1 MMKKKFTLIE
11 LLVVI
16 AIIAI
21 LAAMLL
27 PALNKARAKARAIY
41 CVNNM
46 KSLFTAQVLY
56 ADTYMFYAPGNIG
69 SNSTPAGHDYMPFV
83 MEVLL
88 WPFIGNA
95 SDMSNTAYR
104 KYLRTPMLNC
114 PAFAE
119 RQNVANSRSYKPQ
132 AFTTSGPYGLAGSR
146 KMTQSVA
153 VAKDGSNDCWAI
165 RPTST
170 TPVQPNSKII
180 FLSEVGYHK
189 TNLSSPNFIT
199 TGNIIK
205 DKDGAGTY
213 TDAFRH
219 EGRINLI
226 LLDGHCESV
235 LKAQVDYNMYLL

>member
-1 MMKKKFTLIE
+1 MKKRFTLIE

-69 SNSTPAGHDYMPFV
+69 DTSVPPGHDYMPFV

-88 WPFIGNA
+88 WPFIGDA
-95 SDMSNTAYR
+95 GDMSNTAYR
-104 KYLRTPMLNC
+104 KYLRTAMLNC

-119 RQNVANSRSYKPQ
+119 RQTLANTRSYKPN
-132 AFTTSGPYGLAGSR
+132 AFWVESAYGAEGSR
-146 KMTQSVA
+146 KLSQSVA
-153 VAKDGSNDCWAI
+153 VAKDGPNNCYAV

-170 TPVQPNSKII
+170 HKTIGLSSII
-180 FLSEVGYHK
+180 FLTEAGYHK
-189 TNLSSPNFIT
+189 TNLTTSNFIMVGSHLKDNNG
-199 TGNIIK
+199 TG
-205 DKDGAGTY
+205 DY
-213 TDAFRH
+213 TSAIRH
-219 EGRINLI
+219 ENRINLI
-226 LLDGHCESV
+226 LMDGHCEAV
-235 LKAQVDYNMYLL
+235 VKDQVAYGMYLQ

>member
-1 MMKKKFTLIE
+1 MKKKFTLIE

-27 PALNKARAKARAIY
+27 PALNKARAKARTIY

-46 KSLFTAQVLY
+46 KSLFTAQAFY

-69 SNSTPAGHDYMPFV
+69 SNSVPAGYDYMPFV

-104 KYLRTPMLNC
+104 KYLRTSMLNC

-119 RQNVANSRSYKPQ
+119 RQNLANSRSYKPN
-132 AFTTSGPYGLAGSR
+132 AFTTSNPYGLAGSR

-153 VAKDGSNDCWAI
+153 VAKDGSNDCWAV

-170 TPVQPNSKII
+170 TPLKSASKII
-180 FLSEVGYHK
+180 LLSEVGYHK
-189 TNLSSPNFIT
+189 TQLSSPNFVL

-205 DKDGAGTY
+205 DKDGNATN

-226 LLDGHCESV
+226 LMDGHCETV
-235 LKAQVDYNMYLL
+235 VKDQVDYNMFIL

>member
-1 MMKKKFTLIE
+1 MKRKFTLIE

-56 ADTYMFYAPGNIG
+56 ADTYKFYAPGNIG
-69 SNSTPAGHDYMPFV
+69 ANSVPAGHDYMPFV

-88 WPFIGNA
+88 WPFIGDA
-95 SDMSNTAYR
+95 GDMSNTAYR
-104 KYLRTPMLNC
+104 KYLRTAMLNC

-119 RQNVANSRSYKPQ
+119 RQTLPNTRSYKPN
-132 AFTTSGPYGLAGSR
+132 AFWVSGTYGADGNRLIS
-146 KMTQSVA
+146 QSVA
-153 VAKDGSNDCWAI
+153 VAKDGSNNCYAV

-170 TPVQPNSKII
+170 HKTMALSSII
-180 FLSEVGYHK
+180 FLTEAGYHK
-189 TNLSSPNFIT
+189 TNLTTSNFILV
-199 TGNIIK
+199 GNHLK
-205 DKDGAGTY
+205 DNNGAGDFTN
-213 TDAFRH
+213 AFRH
-219 EGRINLI
+219 ENRINLI
-226 LLDGHCESV
+226 LMDGHCESV
-235 LKAQVDYNMYLL
+235 VKDQIAYGMYLQ